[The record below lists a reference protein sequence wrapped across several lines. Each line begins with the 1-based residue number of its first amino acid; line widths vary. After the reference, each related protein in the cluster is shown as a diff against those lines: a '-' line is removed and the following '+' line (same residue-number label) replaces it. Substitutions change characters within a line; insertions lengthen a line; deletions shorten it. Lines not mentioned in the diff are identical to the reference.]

1 MKKILIFILLLS
13 ISHIIISQTNS
24 NYILVINGDSIPI
37 NLNKDYKHKLN
48 KKNVSIKLIQPLTLS
63 YSDDVISFKYPN
75 DLSVSKTQIEKSIQQ
90 LMVMTATGSGYMIQT
105 YSGFDPSALTQLM
118 VNEITKE
125 SVTYGY
131 TKEEEEI
138 EFNLVSGH
146 VLKGLKATLKYKDDT
161 EIYTV
166 TAYGGKDEGIMV
178 ITMYL
183 SNEYKNDDVI
193 NLLMDSL
200 SIKDTKN

>member
-1 MKKILIFILLLS
+1 MKKNLIFILLLS
-13 ISHIIISQTNS
+13 IPHIIISQTNS

-63 YSDDVISFKYPN
+63 YSDDVISFKNPN

-183 SNEYKNDDVI
+183 SNEYKNEDVI